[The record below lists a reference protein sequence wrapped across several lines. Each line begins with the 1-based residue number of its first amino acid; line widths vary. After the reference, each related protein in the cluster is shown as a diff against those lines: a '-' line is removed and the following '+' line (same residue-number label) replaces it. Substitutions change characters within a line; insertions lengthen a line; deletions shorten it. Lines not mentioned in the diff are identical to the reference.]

1 MLKSRFKSFKQIFY
15 FKWGKIL
22 DTFYIL
28 LPFKIKASQRS
39 EKFIIFLSY
48 LILIKNRAEYL
59 HNMIKTC
66 YDRLRRFLWCKKK
79 NKIKIVM
86 FAHSL
91 SVSTMR
97 KTSLKFSTKKY

>member
-59 HNMIKTC
+59 HNMIKKC
-66 YDRLRRFLWCKKK
+66 EFFLSEQPQLAIQWFIS
-79 NKIKIVM
+79 NQI
-86 FAHSL
+86 
-91 SVSTMR
+91 
-97 KTSLKFSTKKY
+97 